1 MNKCKYDAVVF
12 DLLTGLIDS
21 WSLWN
26 EIAGSEL
33 MGRKWRARY
42 L

>member
-12 DLLTGLIDS
+12 DLLTGLIDT

-26 EIAGSEL
+26 GIAVSEL
-33 MGRKWRARY
+33 MRRK
-42 L
+42 